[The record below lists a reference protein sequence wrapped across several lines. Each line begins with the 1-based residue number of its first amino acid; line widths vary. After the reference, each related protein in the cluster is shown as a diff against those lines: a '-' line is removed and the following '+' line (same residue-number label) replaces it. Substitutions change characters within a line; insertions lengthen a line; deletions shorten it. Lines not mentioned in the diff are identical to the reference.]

1 VLSKDEVDAFED
13 HDGREKWQPEDPK
26 LVRRGRRTRCNVG
39 GCSDIVRREPSCAAG
54 VCSRSRFL
62 VAALLGMTN
71 RGNDKSWGEAL
82 SARLSGCGSRLSG
95 YRNML
100 PSFAR
105 PPGRGRPGLRG
116 LAMDCMGPSLRSGWG
131 CLRRGGSVS
140 ARDSGRESF
149 GLIIYAPTTL
159 FEVIHNVLA
168 LASVALLLVAIGTL
182 VWFFYWFFLRR
193 LLRARRIANAR
204 FRRMMRERE
213 EQGNREGQ

>member
-1 VLSKDEVDAFED
+1 MRSRITMAARNGSPKILIGKTGA
-13 HDGREKWQPEDPK
+13 DG
-26 LVRRGRRTRCNVG
+26 TRCNVG

-82 SARLSGCGSRLSG
+82 SARLLACGSRRSGFGSRLSG

-116 LAMDCMGPSLRSGWG
+116 LAMDCMGSFASLRVA
-131 CLRRGGSVS
+131 LPETMVDPS
-140 ARDSGRESF
+140 ALVIQAGR
-149 GLIIYAPTTL
+149 
-159 FEVIHNVLA
+159 
-168 LASVALLLVAIGTL
+168 ASV
-182 VWFFYWFFLRR
+182 
-193 LLRARRIANAR
+193 
-204 FRRMMRERE
+204 
-213 EQGNREGQ
+213 